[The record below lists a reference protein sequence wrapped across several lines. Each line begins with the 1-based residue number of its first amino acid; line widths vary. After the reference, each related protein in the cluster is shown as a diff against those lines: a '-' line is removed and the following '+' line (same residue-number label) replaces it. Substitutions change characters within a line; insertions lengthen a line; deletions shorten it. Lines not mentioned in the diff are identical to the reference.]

1 MSIFTHVEKTNV
13 KSNTF
18 DLSHDKKFTMKMGE
32 LTPIF
37 SQEVLPGDKWNIKTT
52 QLLRLAPM
60 IAPIM
65 HQITCYTHYFFVPN
79 RILWDGWE
87 DFITGGPEGTSDPQ
101 HPFVQFSTTNAAS
114 YFNIG
119 SLADYF
125 GVPVQKNAG
134 DVAGTLDINA
144 LPFNAYQKIYDDYYR
159 DQNLITSTYRKLDN
173 GNNSLYYSQQLSM
186 RKRAWQ
192 HDYFTSALPWT
203 QRGPEATI
211 PLGTTAPI
219 VYDGGL
225 SNLADK
231 VRDASGSNLNNMDN
245 FNSNSSGNLQ
255 AETKGT
261 SNVSNISIDNSAHL
275 LADLSGASASTITD
289 LRRAFKLQ
297 EFLEKNAR
305 GGARYNESIL
315 AHFGVTTSDGR
326 LQRPE
331 YLGGGA
337 TPITISEVLQTS
349 DSAQD
354 LTPQGNM
361 AGHGVSLGQNSKV
374 SYRSEEHGWII
385 GIMSIMPKTQ
395 YMQGLNAQMRKFD
408 KFDYYFP
415 SFAHIGEQPIYNTEI
430 YANTPSYEHWDIF
443 GYTPRYAQYKY
454 IPSTVHGEMR
464 TTLDYWHLGRK
475 FDTVPALNQNFI
487 ECTPDADRVF
497 AVSGQ
502 EHFYVHQHYKVK
514 ANRKMPYFGKPRL

>member
-1 MSIFTHVEKTNV
+1 MSIFTHVEKTKV
-13 KSNTF
+13 KNNTF

-79 RILWDGWE
+79 RLVWNRWE
-87 DFITGGPEGTSDPQ
+87 KFITGGEDGERDPQ
-101 HPFVQFSTTNAAS
+101 HPFIQFGSNV
-114 YFNIG
+114 NGLQGIG
-119 SLADYF
+119 SLSDYL
-125 GVPVQKNAG
+125 GLPVQNTVSG
-134 DVAGTLDINA
+134 QYDINA
-144 LPFNAYQKIYDDYYR
+144 IPFAAYQLIYEDYYR
-159 DQNLITSTYRKLDN
+159 DQNLIPASWAPLDD
-173 GNNSLYYSQQLSM
+173 GNNSLRYNEFLKI

-211 PLGTTAPI
+211 PLGDTAPI
-219 VYDGGL
+219 IYKNDDQRNQILRNVNGGL
-225 SNLADK
+225 KSNQTQAGSN
-231 VRDASGSNLNNMDN
+231 ASGQILGYPDGNFAVTDLNKTHVTDLT
-245 FNSNSSGNLQ
+245 G
-255 AETKGT
+255 ATAA
-261 SNVSNISIDNSAHL
+261 SI
-275 LADLSGASASTITD
+275 ID

-305 GGARYNESIL
+305 GGVRYNESIL

-374 SYRSEEHGWII
+374 SYRSEEHGWVI

-395 YMQGLNAQMRKFD
+395 YMQGIPRQMRKFD

-415 SFAHIGEQPIYNTEI
+415 SFAHIGEQPIYNEEI
-430 YANTPSYEHWDIF
+430 YADDSSTSLTTF
-443 GYTPRYAQYKY
+443 GYTPRYAEYKY
-454 IPSTVHGEMR
+454 VPSTVHGEMR
-464 TTLDYWHLGRK
+464 TTLNFWHLGRI
-475 FDTVPALNQNFI
+475 FSGLPTLSQQFI

-497 AVSGQ
+497 AVSGE

-514 ANRKMPYFGKPRL
+514 ASRKMPYFGKPKL